1 MARMMA
7 TERIEQIVCEYRTMF
22 EDVAKTHLNNLPG
35 DDVLYSVMDYGKILQ
50 EMCTF
55 LEGYASYREKS
66 DDQYDDKLIPTTKKY
81 YDNMFSTQN
90 SAESPYRKQMTLVDM
105 QTINESYVEGTLNLK
120 TVMESLLEKYPDSE
134 AEQIVGM
141 TQNQYGKLAKV
152 YRDDM
157 ELYLWLATKQSRV
170 NPKCAQ
176 VKNRVNFWDT
186 NTPVMHRLDRYSK

>member
-1 MARMMA
+1 MMA

>member
-1 MARMMA
+1 MMA
-7 TERIEQIVCEYRTMF
+7 KGIEQIVCEYRTMF
-22 EDVAKTHLNNLPG
+22 EDVATTHLNNLPG

-55 LEGYASYREKS
+55 LEGYLSYREKA
-66 DDQYDDKLIPTTKKY
+66 DDRYDGKLIPTTKKY
-81 YDNMFSTQN
+81 YDNMFATQN

-105 QTINESYVEGTLNLK
+105 QMINESYVQGTLNLK
-120 TVMESLLEKYPDSE
+120 TVMESMLEKYPDSE
-134 AEQIVGM
+134 TEQIVGM
-141 TQNQYGKLAKV
+141 TNNQYGKLAKV

-157 ELYLWLATKQSRV
+157 ELYLCLATKQSRV

-176 VKNRVNFWDT
+176 VGNRVNFWDT